1 MRRLPAGGEG
11 KVESDRCP
19 VTIGVGGDDVGELTS
34 DPQPVATVGLVGR
47 PAVAGIGV
55 TDNVRPI

>member
-1 MRRLPAGGEG
+1 
-11 KVESDRCP
+11 
-19 VTIGVGGDDVGELTS
+19 VGGDDVGELTS